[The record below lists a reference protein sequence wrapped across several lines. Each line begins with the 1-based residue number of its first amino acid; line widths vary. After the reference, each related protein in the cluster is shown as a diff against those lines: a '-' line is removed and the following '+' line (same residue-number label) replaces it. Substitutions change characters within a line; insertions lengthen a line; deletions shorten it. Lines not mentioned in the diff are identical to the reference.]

1 MRTARTTA
9 AALTIVA
16 AGLLALV
23 GVQPASAHSALT
35 SSTPADGAVVTEPL
49 ESVDLT
55 FSEAP
60 LAGLDAGLRIQVTD
74 ASGADVARGDVTVSG
89 TTMRRAVD
97 LDQGSY
103 SVLWRYVSPD
113 GHPIEGTLA
122 FEYRAAAPVSTPSAS
137 VTPTPTPT
145 ASTAPTSSATA
156 TATGASDGA
165 PSSSP
170 GIAPGVW
177 IGLGAGAVLVAG
189 AVVVLLLRRGRSAER
204 AQRQPTS

>member
-137 VTPTPTPT
+137 VTPTPT

-156 TATGASDGA
+156 TATGASGGA

>member
-9 AALTIVA
+9 AALAIVA
-16 AGLLALV
+16 AGLLTLV

-103 SVLWRYVSPD
+103 TVLWRYVSPD

-122 FEYRAAAPVSTPSAS
+122 FDYRAAAAVPTPSA
-137 VTPTPTPT
+137 TGAPTPT
-145 ASTAPTSSATA
+145 ASTAPTPSATA

-177 IGLGAGAVLVAG
+177 VALGAGTVLVAG

-204 AQRQPTS
+204 SS

>member
-9 AALTIVA
+9 AALAIVA
-16 AGLLALV
+16 AGLLTLV

-97 LDQGSY
+97 LDQGRY
-103 SVLWRYVSPD
+103 TVLWRYVSPD

-137 VTPTPTPT
+137 VTPTPT

-189 AVVVLLLRRGRSAER
+189 AVVLLLLRRGRSA
-204 AQRQPTS
+204 

>member
-9 AALTIVA
+9 AALAIVA
-16 AGLLALV
+16 AGLLTLV

-49 ESVDLT
+49 QTVDLT

-74 ASGADVARGDVTVSG
+74 AAGRDVATGDVTVSG

-97 LDQGSY
+97 LDRGNY
-103 SVLWRYVSPD
+103 TVLWRYVSPD

-122 FEYRAAAPVSTPSAS
+122 FDYRAAAAVPTPSA
-137 VTPTPTPT
+137 TGAPTPT
-145 ASTAPTSSATA
+145 ASTAPTPSATA

-177 IGLGAGAVLVAG
+177 VALGAGTVLVAG
-189 AVVVLLLRRGRSAER
+189 AVVVLLLLRRGRSAER
-204 AQRQPTS
+204 SS

>member
-16 AGLLALV
+16 AGLLTLV

-97 LDQGSY
+97 LDQGGY

-122 FEYRAAAPVSTPSAS
+122 FEYRAAAPVSTPSTSA
-137 VTPTPTPT
+137 TPTPT
-145 ASTAPTSSATA
+145 ASTAPTPSATA

-189 AVVVLLLRRGRSAER
+189 AVVVLLLRRGRSA
-204 AQRQPTS
+204 

>member
-9 AALTIVA
+9 AALAIVA
-16 AGLLALV
+16 AGLLTLV

-35 SSTPADGAVVTEPL
+35 SSTPADGAVITEPL
-49 ESVDLT
+49 QTVDLT

-74 ASGADVARGDVTVSG
+74 AAGTDVATGDVTVSG

-97 LDQGSY
+97 LDRGNY
-103 SVLWRYVSPD
+103 TVLWRYVSPD

-122 FEYRAAAPVSTPSAS
+122 FDYRAAAAVPTPSA
-137 VTPTPTPT
+137 TGAPTPT
-145 ASTAPTSSATA
+145 ASTAPTPSATA

-177 IGLGAGAVLVAG
+177 VALGAGTVLVAG

-204 AQRQPTS
+204 SS

>member
-9 AALTIVA
+9 AALAIVA
-16 AGLLALV
+16 AGLLTLV

-97 LDQGSY
+97 LDQGRY
-103 SVLWRYVSPD
+103 TVLWRYVSPD

-122 FEYRAAAPVSTPSAS
+122 FEYRATAPTSTPSAS
-137 VTPTPTPT
+137 VTPTP
-145 ASTAPTSSATA
+145 STAPTPSATA

-189 AVVVLLLRRGRSAER
+189 AVVVLLLRRGRSA
-204 AQRQPTS
+204 

>member
-9 AALTIVA
+9 AALAIVA
-16 AGLLALV
+16 AGLLTLV

-49 ESVDLT
+49 QTVDLT

-74 ASGADVARGDVTVSG
+74 AAGRDVATGDVTVSG

-97 LDQGSY
+97 LDRGNY
-103 SVLWRYVSPD
+103 TVLWRYVSPD

-122 FEYRAAAPVSTPSAS
+122 FDYRAAAAVPTPSA
-137 VTPTPTPT
+137 TGAPTPT
-145 ASTAPTSSATA
+145 ASTAPTPSATA

-177 IGLGAGAVLVAG
+177 VALGAGTVLVAG

-204 AQRQPTS
+204 SS

>member
-9 AALTIVA
+9 AALAIVA
-16 AGLLALV
+16 AGLLTLV

-74 ASGADVARGDVTVSG
+74 ASGTDVATGDVSVSG
-89 TTMRRAVD
+89 TTMSRAVD
-97 LDQGSY
+97 LDRGNY
-103 SVLWRYVSPD
+103 TLLWRYVSPD

-122 FEYRAAAPVSTPSAS
+122 FEYRAAAAS
-137 VTPTPTPT
+137 PTATVTPRPTPT
-145 ASTAPTSSATA
+145 ASALPTPSATA

-177 IGLGAGAVLVAG
+177 IGLGAGAILVAG
-189 AVVVLLLRRGRSAER
+189 AVVVLLLRRSRGA
-204 AQRQPTS
+204 